1 MRLVLQ
7 ALHARIFGALFH
19 LELLDVIF
27 NAGRAR
33 GEVRMRA
40 KTWLIVALL
49 LSGWSIEVAAEN
61 NSPDYSPYYN
71 GSFVEFSVRG
81 AYIADEDPAKGIDVG
96 LRHSFPMLLLD
107 SRLSW
112 RGDWMAQ
119 GMRHTVHYGFGLHPL
134 YIVLLGNS
142 WLAYTISS
150 IYLELGAGL
159 EIHDYDPT
167 DLGMALTVGG
177 GLDIPLWDA
186 DAGHAPWLN
195 LLYRYHASSFSNVGD
210 DSHLIFVGLAW
221 RRNGLLF

>member
-7 ALHARIFGALFH
+7 ALHVLLFYPPFRV
-19 LELLDVIF
+19 ELLWLIF
-27 NAGRAR
+27 NAEAAP
-33 GEVRMRA
+33 GEEKMRA
-40 KTWLIVALL
+40 KTWLIVALMV
-49 LSGWSIEVAAEN
+49 SGWSLELAAEE
-61 NSPDYSPYYN
+61 SPDYSPYYN

-81 AYIADEDPAKGIDVG
+81 AHIEGEQTAQGIDVG

-112 RGDWMAQ
+112 RGDWMAA
-119 GMRHTVHYGFGLHPL
+119 GIRHNAHFGFGLHPL

-150 IYLELGAGL
+150 VYLELGAGL
-159 EIHDYDPT
+159 EVHDYNPT
-167 DLGMALTVGG
+167 DLGMALTIGG

-186 DAGHAPWLN
+186 DAGHSPWLN
-195 LLYRYHASSFSNVGD
+195 LLYRYHASTFSDVGD
-210 DSHLIFVGLAW
+210 DSHLFFVGLAW